1 MITVE
6 DTDLHLDSK
15 DVVKYKMVVTV
26 KRKASLFYRNLT
38 ILYYFILTIAN
49 H

>member
-6 DTDLHLDSK
+6 DTDLHLNSK

-26 KRKASLFYRNLT
+26 KRKASLFYRSLT
-38 ILYYFILTIAN
+38 ILYYFILIIAD